1 MESMSF
7 KDSFIHVF
15 VEKHAWK
22 RKKGFI
28 AQWAESLNIDKSF
41 FNHTMIRL
49 AKILCGS
56 QVVIDKNEY
65 LSFLV
70 NLLN

>member
-1 MESMSF
+1 ME
-7 KDSFIHVF
+7 K
-15 VEKHAWK
+15 
-22 RKKGFI
+22 KKGFI

-41 FNHTMIRL
+41 FYHTMIRL

-65 LSFLV
+65 LFLF
-70 NLLN
+70 